1 MFSRGGLAI
10 FIKQSSR
17 MSYASKER
25 STPSGATQ
33 ARNEA
38 GWPGGLRV
46 IVSIGIILHLSAVLI
61 APLAG
66 PPPAT
71 LLANRLIQP
80 LRPYI
85 GLLYLG
91 HGYRFFAPDPGPGH
105 SITFSVTRTDGGVV
119 TGVVPDPVRDRP
131 RLFYHRR
138 FMVSEKIAA
147 LIPPADA
154 PAAVRAEARRDWG
167 PLVQGV
173 ARQLLRE
180 HDGSRVTLTLVEHAL
195 PGPEDILEQRSEPD
209 VETPLGTFEP
219 AIGRTMAAGVDR

>member
-1 MFSRGGLAI
+1 MESIRFDGRPDAGAGEGTGPRAGSWPAGLRLIVSLAI
-10 FIKQSSR
+10 LF
-17 MSYASKER
+17 
-25 STPSGATQ
+25 
-33 ARNEA
+33 
-38 GWPGGLRV
+38 
-46 IVSIGIILHLSAVLI
+46 HLAAVVA

-105 SITFSVTRTDGGVV
+105 SIEYRVTRR
-119 TGVVPDPVRDRP
+119 TGDVIEGRLPDPSRDRP
-131 RLFYHRR
+131 RLLYHRR

-147 LIPPADA
+147 LVPPADA
-154 PAAVRAEARRDWG
+154 PPEIRLQSKREWG
-167 PLVQGV
+167 PLVLGV

-180 HDGSRVTLTLVEHAL
+180 QDGVEVTLTLVEHPL
-195 PGPEDILEQRSEPD
+195 PGPDDILEGRIEPD
-209 VETPLGTFEP
+209 LETPLGTYAVAGSTP
-219 AIGRTMAAGVDR
+219 PGRGEAPRGKAP